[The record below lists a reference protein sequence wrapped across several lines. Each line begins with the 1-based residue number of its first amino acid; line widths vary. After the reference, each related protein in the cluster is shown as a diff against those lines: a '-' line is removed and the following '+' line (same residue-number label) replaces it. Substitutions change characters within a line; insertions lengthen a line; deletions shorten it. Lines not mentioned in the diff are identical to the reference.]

1 MNQRAL
7 IGATSADRPGY
18 GQGRDALIAATI
30 RIVSRQGIR
39 KLTYRAVATEAGVTH
54 GTIQH
59 HFANL
64 DDLLEAALEY
74 CVEISLDGS
83 TLATGA
89 QDIDDFVAG
98 LSDSV
103 LATLDEQ
110 VFQYELVL
118 ESRRRPELRPH
129 VDRYY
134 ATYREATRTSLR
146 SLGLP
151 DDAETADVVFSAIDG
166 LVFRAVTLGGD
177 DLLLLEPQIDRL
189 RGMLRRLRRS

>member
-151 DDAETADVVFSAIDG
+151 DDAETADVIFSAIDG

>member
-177 DLLLLEPQIDRL
+177 DLLVLEPQIDRL

>member
-7 IGATSADRPGY
+7 IGARSADRPGY